1 MADIDDTNMLGR
13 VVHYAVDVVLVSTVL
28 AGVKKS
34 CGFAYVSML
43 IICIPMVPSQHKKID
58 QRQVELPTLL
68 HDLLQRNF
76 LG

>member
-34 CGFAYVSML
+34 CGFAYVSMF
-43 IICIPMVPSQHKKID
+43 IVYAPVAPSQHKKTD
-58 QRQVELPTLL
+58 QRQVELPTLP

>member
-34 CGFAYVSML
+34 CGFAYVSMF
-43 IICIPMVPSQHKKID
+43 IICALVAPSQHKKTD
-58 QRQVELPTLL
+58 QRQVELPILP